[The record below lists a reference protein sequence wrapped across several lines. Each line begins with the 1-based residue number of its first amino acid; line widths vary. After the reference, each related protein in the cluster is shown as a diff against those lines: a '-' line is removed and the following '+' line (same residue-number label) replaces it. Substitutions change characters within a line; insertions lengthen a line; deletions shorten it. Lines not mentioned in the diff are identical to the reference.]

1 MKSISIILSS
11 ILCAASPL
19 LAQDAPQPTAEQT
32 HPSVQ
37 LGADSISLVRA
48 DYQNGA
54 YDELLTELD
63 ESYKQVQSESQ
74 LSGLAD
80 MRASIQP
87 VPNLTQWEE
96 QGMQLQKE
104 RNSILIEALTS
115 DDAFAQKV
123 RSAASSLSSEEEQAW
138 HQLARFR
145 TMAPLSGAN
154 PDENRLIDLDLEY
167 EYKALHLDMPL
178 IENEQISNRQD
189 KQIALRMQKM
199 DRMAEASKS
208 FQDESLKEAV
218 QLASKSFDKRL
229 TQQRDLGDLMAL
241 AKGKQKPQNPQE
253 EKIASILSSYQ
264 QKSSDLTKQ
273 FLETVNHD

>member
-19 LAQDAPQPTAEQT
+19 LAQDAPQPAAEQT
-32 HPSVQ
+32 LPSVQ
-37 LGADSISLVRA
+37 LGADSISRIRA
-48 DYQNGA
+48 DYQKGA
-54 YDELLTELD
+54 YDELFTELD

-96 QGMQLQKE
+96 QRMQLQKE

-115 DDAFAQKV
+115 DDAFGQKV
-123 RSAASSLSSEEEQAW
+123 RSAASSLSPEEEQAW

-208 FQDESLKEAV
+208 FQDESLKGAV
-218 QLASKSFDKRL
+218 QFASKSFDKRL

-241 AKGKQKPQNPQE
+241 VKGKQKPQNPQE

>member
-19 LAQDAPQPTAEQT
+19 LAQDAPQPAAEQT
-32 HPSVQ
+32 LPSVQ
-37 LGADSISLVRA
+37 LGADSISRIRA

-54 YDELLTELD
+54 YDELFTELD

-96 QGMQLQKE
+96 QGMQLKKE
-104 RNSILIEALTS
+104 RNSILTEALTS

-123 RSAASSLSSEEEQAW
+123 RSAASSLSPEEEQAW

-167 EYKALHLDMPL
+167 EYKALHLDMPS
-178 IENEQISNRQD
+178 IENEQISNRPD

-229 TQQRDLGDLMAL
+229 VQQRDLSDLMAL
-241 AKGKQKPQNPQE
+241 VNGKQKPQNPQE
-253 EKIASILSSYQ
+253 EKVASILSSHQ
-264 QKSSDLTKQ
+264 QKTSDLTRQ

>member
-19 LAQDAPQPTAEQT
+19 LAQDAPQPAAEQT
-32 HPSVQ
+32 IPSVQ
-37 LGADSISLVRA
+37 LGADSISLIRA

-63 ESYKQVQSESQ
+63 DSYKQVQSESQ

-87 VPNLTQWEE
+87 VPNLNQWED
-96 QGMQLQKE
+96 QGLQIQKE
-104 RNSILIEALTS
+104 RNAILVEALTS

-123 RSAASSLSSEEEQAW
+123 RSAASSLSPEEEQAW

-208 FQDESLKEAV
+208 FQDESLKETV
-218 QLASKSFDKRL
+218 QLASQSFDKRL
-229 TQQRDLGDLMAL
+229 TQQRDLSDLMAL
-241 AKGKQKPQNPQE
+241 VKGKQKPQNPQE

-264 QKSSDLTKQ
+264 QKTSDLTRQ
-273 FLETVNHD
+273 FLETVKHD